1 MSDALVR
8 SLVAL
13 IAVSSVVPI
22 LPAIQT
28 YTSALP
34 AREARSYALWALAS
48 GNLVGLVFVFAAP
61 FLFDALSLTVD
72 DLRLAGGIILLVY
85 ATHDILFSRM
95 RSSRRQL
102 DAMDELGSPVA
113 PLGVP
118 ILMGPAT
125 LSTLVVLNEVHG
137 ATPVVL
143 GLLVAAALNALCLLG
158 SEPLLRLFGEGS
170 SRAIGKVMSLVL
182 ATLGAGMLRAG
193 LSLGA
198 P

>member
-1 MSDALVR
+1 MSEGFVR

-13 IAVSSVVPI
+13 VAISSVIPV
-22 LPAIQT
+22 LPAIQA
-28 YTSALP
+28 YTSELMPSA
-34 AREARSYALWALAS
+34 ARRYSLWALAS
-48 GNLVGLVFVFAAP
+48 GNLVGVIFVFVAP
-61 FLFDALSLTVD
+61 PLFEALSLTVD
-72 DLRLAGGIILLVY
+72 DLRVAGGVILLVY
-85 ATHDILFSRM
+85 ATHDILFSRL

-102 DAMDELGSPVA
+102 IDEDELGSPVA

-125 LSTLVVLNEVHG
+125 LSALVVLNEVHG
-137 ATPVVL
+137 PAPVIGAL
-143 GLLVAAALNALCLLG
+143 FVAAALNGLCLIAIV
-158 SEPLLRLFGEGS
+158 PLLRLIGEGA

-193 LSLGA
+193 LLLA